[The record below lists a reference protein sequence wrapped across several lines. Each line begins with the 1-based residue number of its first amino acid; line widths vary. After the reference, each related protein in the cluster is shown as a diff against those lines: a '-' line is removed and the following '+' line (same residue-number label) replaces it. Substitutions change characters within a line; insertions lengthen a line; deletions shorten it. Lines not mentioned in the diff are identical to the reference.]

1 MSKKT
6 KIILLSIIAVL
17 IVVVLSVGITT
28 AFMKPIKQGGNITE
42 VSLSSCAKIKLEGSN
57 SITLSNSYP
66 MSRNKGLQTTPY
78 TFTVTSY
85 CDTYVGFNLYLATLS
100 TNTLPASNIHYII
113 TEKDSKEA
121 LTEGTLESTLDAVSE
136 FSDAEKT
143 ELNTGLGGA
152 YGNIYK
158 IYNNSVSYKGSA
170 TYDLYLFVDENV
182 TEYQSTTFAAG
193 VAIKSYEREKEVY
206 LADYIKSLYAGTQ
219 GNNNIYYHDGSIKDS
234 NGNVID
240 AEDNSYR
247 YSGTNNDVNNFVC
260 FDGSDCNDE
269 KNLYRIVGVYENTKV
284 KLLKYEYVT
293 TDEVGKDNNVGT
305 FSKSDYPNYDG
316 TLETIPKFSWAASA
330 SSTVAMLS
338 NYRAIFYVPDR
349 GCDETMLG
357 DSSLINDNLNKNY
370 LSSLTNNIK
379 SKIIQN
385 RFKYYVGHIPF
396 NGSKQAYIYE
406 YGSSSPDT
414 HYDEKIGILNS
425 NEYLFSF
432 SKDFWLTKSNNIEGP
447 NSWIFRGIPEY
458 LNSQTSNV
466 ILMIGYINNDGSIR
480 VEYSCDEED
489 PGELTSRAIR
499 PTFYVQDIKLLSG
512 NGTKQNPYIIE

>member
-1 MSKKT
+1 MKKHKKLFITLGIVLSITIGLMFVMSSKKDDFYKENTET
-6 KIILLSIIAVL
+6 KIVKRGNTISMMLETEAGS
-17 IVVVLSVGITT
+17 GNYEMTT
-28 AFMKPIKQGGNITE
+28 QSEWPTDGYTF
-42 VSLSSCAKIKLEGSN
+42 N
-57 SITLSNSYP
+57 STLSKCENGGELSWDDTNKKVY
-66 MSRNKGLQTTPY
+66 MSGNLSDK
-78 TFTVTSY
+78 
-85 CDTYVGFNLYLATLS
+85 CYVYFDKKPTL
-100 TNTLPASNIHYII
+100 
-113 TEKDSKEA
+113 
-121 LTEGTLESTLDAVSE
+121 
-136 FSDAEKT
+136 
-143 ELNTGLGGA
+143 
-152 YGNIYK
+152 
-158 IYNNSVSYKGSA
+158 
-170 TYDLYLFVDENV
+170 
-182 TEYQSTTFAAG
+182 
-193 VAIKSYEREKEVY
+193 

-234 NGNVID
+234 DGNVID

-260 FDGSDCNDE
+260 FDGSDCNNE

-338 NYRAIFYVPDR
+338 NYRVIFTAPTPE
-349 GCDETMLG
+349 CDNTKLG
-357 DSSLINDNLNKNY
+357 DSSLIIDNLNKNY
-370 LSSLTNNIK
+370 LNSLDDNIK

-385 RFKYYVGHIPF
+385 KFKYYVTEVALISF
-396 NGSKQAYIYE
+396 NRAKQAYIYE
-406 YGSSSPDT
+406 YGSYSYDRY
-414 HYDEKIGILNS
+414 YDEKIGILNS

>member
-1 MSKKT
+1 MKKHKKLFITLGIVLSITIGLMFVMSSKKDDFYKENTET
-6 KIILLSIIAVL
+6 KIVKRGNTISMMLETEAGS
-17 IVVVLSVGITT
+17 GNYEMTT
-28 AFMKPIKQGGNITE
+28 QSEWPTDGYTF
-42 VSLSSCAKIKLEGSN
+42 N
-57 SITLSNSYP
+57 STLSKCENGGELSWDDTNKKVY
-66 MSRNKGLQTTPY
+66 MSGNLSDK
-78 TFTVTSY
+78 
-85 CDTYVGFNLYLATLS
+85 CYVYFDKKPTL
-100 TNTLPASNIHYII
+100 
-113 TEKDSKEA
+113 
-121 LTEGTLESTLDAVSE
+121 
-136 FSDAEKT
+136 
-143 ELNTGLGGA
+143 
-152 YGNIYK
+152 
-158 IYNNSVSYKGSA
+158 
-170 TYDLYLFVDENV
+170 
-182 TEYQSTTFAAG
+182 
-193 VAIKSYEREKEVY
+193 

-260 FDGSDCNDE
+260 FDGSDCNNE

-338 NYRAIFYVPDR
+338 NYRVIFTAPTPE
-349 GCDETMLG
+349 CDNTKLG
-357 DSSLINDNLNKNY
+357 DSSLIIDNLNKNY
-370 LSSLTNNIK
+370 LNSLDDNIK

-385 RFKYYVGHIPF
+385 KFKYYVTEVALISF
-396 NGSKQAYIYE
+396 NRAKQAYIYE
-406 YGSSSPDT
+406 YGSYSYDRY
-414 HYDEKIGILNS
+414 YDEKIGILNS

>member
-1 MSKKT
+1 MKKHKKLFITLGIVLSITIGLMFVMSSKKDDFYKENTET
-6 KIILLSIIAVL
+6 KIVKRGNTISMMLETEAGS
-17 IVVVLSVGITT
+17 GNYEMTT
-28 AFMKPIKQGGNITE
+28 QSEWPTDGYTF
-42 VSLSSCAKIKLEGSN
+42 N
-57 SITLSNSYP
+57 STLSKCENGGELSWDDTNKKVY
-66 MSRNKGLQTTPY
+66 MSGNLSDK
-78 TFTVTSY
+78 
-85 CDTYVGFNLYLATLS
+85 CYVYFDKKPTL
-100 TNTLPASNIHYII
+100 
-113 TEKDSKEA
+113 
-121 LTEGTLESTLDAVSE
+121 
-136 FSDAEKT
+136 
-143 ELNTGLGGA
+143 
-152 YGNIYK
+152 
-158 IYNNSVSYKGSA
+158 
-170 TYDLYLFVDENV
+170 
-182 TEYQSTTFAAG
+182 
-193 VAIKSYEREKEVY
+193 

-234 NGNVID
+234 DGNVID

-260 FDGSDCNDE
+260 FDGSDCNNE

-293 TDEVGKDNNVGT
+293 TDEVGKDNNAGT

-338 NYRAIFYVPDR
+338 NYRVIFTAPTPE
-349 GCDETMLG
+349 CDNTKLG
-357 DSSLINDNLNKNY
+357 DSSLIIDNLNKNY
-370 LSSLTNNIK
+370 LNSLDDNIK

-385 RFKYYVGHIPF
+385 KFKYYVTEVALISF
-396 NGSKQAYIYE
+396 NRAKQAYIYE
-406 YGSSSPDT
+406 YGSYSYDRY
-414 HYDEKIGILNS
+414 YDEKIGILNS

>member
-1 MSKKT
+1 MKKHKKLFITLGIVLSITIGLMFVMSSKKDDFYKENTET
-6 KIILLSIIAVL
+6 KIVKRGNTISMMLETEAGS
-17 IVVVLSVGITT
+17 GNYEMTT
-28 AFMKPIKQGGNITE
+28 QSEWPTDGYTF
-42 VSLSSCAKIKLEGSN
+42 N
-57 SITLSNSYP
+57 STLSKCENGGELSWDDTNKKVY
-66 MSRNKGLQTTPY
+66 MSGNLSDK
-78 TFTVTSY
+78 
-85 CDTYVGFNLYLATLS
+85 CYVYFDKKPTL
-100 TNTLPASNIHYII
+100 
-113 TEKDSKEA
+113 
-121 LTEGTLESTLDAVSE
+121 
-136 FSDAEKT
+136 
-143 ELNTGLGGA
+143 
-152 YGNIYK
+152 
-158 IYNNSVSYKGSA
+158 
-170 TYDLYLFVDENV
+170 
-182 TEYQSTTFAAG
+182 
-193 VAIKSYEREKEVY
+193 

-338 NYRAIFYVPDR
+338 NYRVIFTAPTPE
-349 GCDETMLG
+349 CDNTKLG
-357 DSSLINDNLNKNY
+357 DSSLIIDNLNKNY
-370 LSSLTNNIK
+370 LNSLDDNIK

-385 RFKYYVGHIPF
+385 KFKYYVTEVALISF
-396 NGSKQAYIYE
+396 NRAKQAYIYE
-406 YGSSSPDT
+406 YGSYSYDRY
-414 HYDEKIGILNS
+414 YDEKIGILNS

>member
-121 LTEGTLESTLDAVSE
+121 LAEGTLESTLDAVSE

-158 IYNNSVSYKGSA
+158 IYNNSVPYKGSS

-206 LADYIKSLYAGTQ
+206 LADYVKSLYAGTQ

-234 NGNVID
+234 DGNVID

-284 KLLKYEYVT
+284 KLLKYEYAT
-293 TDEVGKDNNVGT
+293 TDEVGKDNNAGT

-349 GCDETMLG
+349 GCDDTGL
-357 DSSLINDNLNKNY
+357 SKTSLVNDNLNNNY
-370 LSSLTNNIK
+370 LSSLTDNIK

-385 RFKYYVGHIPF
+385 RFKYYVRQIPF

-425 NEYLFSF
+425 NEYMFSF
-432 SKDFWLTKSNNIEGP
+432 SKDFWLTNSNNIEGP

-458 LNSQTSNV
+458 LNSQATTDT
-466 ILMIGYINNDGSIR
+466 LQTGYISNDGSIR
-480 VEYSCDEED
+480 AGYSCQESTNS
-489 PGELTSRAIR
+489 LSSLAIR
-499 PTFYVQDIKLLSG
+499 PTFYAQDIKLLSG

>member
-1 MSKKT
+1 MKKHKKLFITLGIVLSITIGLMFVMSSKKDDFYKENTET
-6 KIILLSIIAVL
+6 KIVKRGNTISMMLETEAGS
-17 IVVVLSVGITT
+17 GNYEMTT
-28 AFMKPIKQGGNITE
+28 QSEWPTDGYTF
-42 VSLSSCAKIKLEGSN
+42 N
-57 SITLSNSYP
+57 STLSKCENGGELSWDDTNKKVY
-66 MSRNKGLQTTPY
+66 MSGNLSDK
-78 TFTVTSY
+78 
-85 CDTYVGFNLYLATLS
+85 CYVYFDKKPTL
-100 TNTLPASNIHYII
+100 
-113 TEKDSKEA
+113 
-121 LTEGTLESTLDAVSE
+121 
-136 FSDAEKT
+136 
-143 ELNTGLGGA
+143 
-152 YGNIYK
+152 
-158 IYNNSVSYKGSA
+158 
-170 TYDLYLFVDENV
+170 
-182 TEYQSTTFAAG
+182 
-193 VAIKSYEREKEVY
+193 

-234 NGNVID
+234 DGNVID

-293 TDEVGKDNNVGT
+293 TDEVGKDNNAGT

-338 NYRAIFYVPDR
+338 NYRVIFTAPTPE
-349 GCDETMLG
+349 CDNTKLG
-357 DSSLINDNLNKNY
+357 DSSLIIDNLNKNY
-370 LSSLTNNIK
+370 LNSLDDNIK

-385 RFKYYVGHIPF
+385 KFKYYVTEVALISF
-396 NGSKQAYIYE
+396 NRAKQAYIYE
-406 YGSSSPDT
+406 YGSYSYDRY
-414 HYDEKIGILNS
+414 YDEKIGILNS

>member
-1 MSKKT
+1 MKKHKKLFITLGIVLSITIGLMFVMSSKKDDFYKENTET
-6 KIILLSIIAVL
+6 KIVKRGNTISMMLETEAGS
-17 IVVVLSVGITT
+17 GNYEMTT
-28 AFMKPIKQGGNITE
+28 QSEWPTDGYTF
-42 VSLSSCAKIKLEGSN
+42 N
-57 SITLSNSYP
+57 STLSKCENGGELSWDDTNKKVY
-66 MSRNKGLQTTPY
+66 MSGNLSDK
-78 TFTVTSY
+78 
-85 CDTYVGFNLYLATLS
+85 CYVYFDKKPTL
-100 TNTLPASNIHYII
+100 
-113 TEKDSKEA
+113 
-121 LTEGTLESTLDAVSE
+121 
-136 FSDAEKT
+136 
-143 ELNTGLGGA
+143 
-152 YGNIYK
+152 
-158 IYNNSVSYKGSA
+158 
-170 TYDLYLFVDENV
+170 
-182 TEYQSTTFAAG
+182 
-193 VAIKSYEREKEVY
+193 

-293 TDEVGKDNNVGT
+293 TDEVGKDNNAGT

-338 NYRAIFYVPDR
+338 NYRVIFTAPTPE
-349 GCDETMLG
+349 CDNTKLG
-357 DSSLINDNLNKNY
+357 DSSLIIDNLNKNY
-370 LSSLTNNIK
+370 LNSLDDNIK

-385 RFKYYVGHIPF
+385 KFKYYVTEVALISF
-396 NGSKQAYIYE
+396 NRAKQAYIYE
-406 YGSSSPDT
+406 YGSYSYDRY
-414 HYDEKIGILNS
+414 YDEKIGILNS